1 MRVFLTDEFEKR
13 RVSLSKAV
21 QKRAAKQK
29 ALLEVNPLHPSLHI
43 EKLVPRQKELWSMR
57 VDHSY
62 RILFRFLEAD
72 AVVFLTVGPHDWV
85 YKIARRYR

>member
-13 RVSLSKAV
+13 RAELSAAV

-43 EKLVPRQKELWSMR
+43 EKLVPKHKELWSMR
-57 VDHSY
+57 VDRSY
-62 RILFRFLEAD
+62 RILFRFLKAD